1 MEFRKIIEDLG
12 HFQTIMMVEMKDNP
26 ELSNTIEKFS
36 NNLHR
41 IYDEVFFKG
50 WGGAMA
56 HGVRLPD
63 DSRLCMVSCRIR
75 ANYLEDVLNNTMVI
89 NYES

>member
-41 IYDEVFFKG
+41 IYDEVFFFNFEVG
-50 WGGAMA
+50 
-56 HGVRLPD
+56 HGVR
-63 DSRLCMVSCRIR
+63 RIR
-75 ANYLEDVLNNTMVI
+75 VNYLEDVLNNTMVI